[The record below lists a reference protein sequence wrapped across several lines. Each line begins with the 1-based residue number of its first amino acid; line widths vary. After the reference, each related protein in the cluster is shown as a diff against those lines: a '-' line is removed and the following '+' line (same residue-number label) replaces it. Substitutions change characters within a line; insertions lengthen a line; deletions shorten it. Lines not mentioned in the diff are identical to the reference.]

1 MRSIKWRL
9 IAMYLG
15 LVLIVMIVT
24 GSYILISMQ
33 NTEIDKARDQLELY
47 AQKVSEQVV
56 ESYDEADFQTGLEQF
71 TRTSSSDSQ
80 IQGNIINEYCETVAS
95 TAVSQPP
102 FPSYNNSVVMMAI
115 SGETGFDESREDP
128 ETDTTWICYASPA
141 LTINGEVKYV
151 VYARMNASAMQES
164 LAQTTQTIIVAVFLA
179 LVLAVLMAYVFAKT
193 LTGPIHQLTVK
204 AKLLAEGDLKQT
216 VEVYSEDEIGQLA
229 ESFNY
234 MASELNKTVG
244 EAFREK
250 NKLEAILHNMTDGV
264 ISFDKNGNISHANTV
279 AAEMLEVDK
288 LDFTLDTFTR
298 KYDLE
303 LDEQGRDV
311 EDGMAVQL
319 QYTFPVGEKYI
330 NASFSPY
337 FNETEEIEGIVV
349 VLQDITKQKKLDNMR
364 KEFVANVSHEMRTP
378 LTTIKSY
385 TETLMY
391 GALEEKDMAME
402 FLNIINTETDRMSFL
417 VRDLLQL
424 SRFDN
429 KQVQFKFSKVYINEF
444 ISENVRQNKIHAE
457 NKKQNLILELW
468 PDDNAYVVA
477 DRDRVN
483 QVINNI
489 TTNAIKYS
497 PVGATIRIYV
507 TEDKTYYKIN
517 VSDTGMGISKEDLPR
532 IFERFY
538 RVDKA
543 RSRAMGGTGL
553 GLAIAKEIMEGHD
566 GKLTAESEYG
576 KGTTMTMWF
585 MKNQDNKINFDH
597 DDFE

>member
-1 MRSIKWRL
+1 
-9 IAMYLG
+9 
-15 LVLIVMIVT
+15 
-24 GSYILISMQ
+24 
-33 NTEIDKARDQLELY
+33 
-47 AQKVSEQVV
+47 
-56 ESYDEADFQTGLEQF
+56 
-71 TRTSSSDSQ
+71 
-80 IQGNIINEYCETVAS
+80 
-95 TAVSQPP
+95 
-102 FPSYNNSVVMMAI
+102 
-115 SGETGFDESREDP
+115 
-128 ETDTTWICYASPA
+128 
-141 LTINGEVKYV
+141 
-151 VYARMNASAMQES
+151 
-164 LAQTTQTIIVAVFLA
+164 
-179 LVLAVLMAYVFAKT
+179 
-193 LTGPIHQLTVK
+193 
-204 AKLLAEGDLKQT
+204 
-216 VEVYSEDEIGQLA
+216 
-229 ESFNY
+229 
-234 MASELNKTVG
+234 
-244 EAFREK
+244 
-250 NKLEAILHNMTDGV
+250 
-264 ISFDKNGNISHANTV
+264 
-279 AAEMLEVDK
+279 
-288 LDFTLDTFTR
+288 
-298 KYDLE
+298 
-303 LDEQGRDV
+303 
-311 EDGMAVQL
+311 
-319 QYTFPVGEKYI
+319 
-330 NASFSPY
+330 
-337 FNETEEIEGIVV
+337 
-349 VLQDITKQKKLDNMR
+349 MR

-497 PVGATIRIYV
+497 PEGATIRIYV

-553 GLAIAKEIMEGHD
+553 GLAIAKEIMEGQD